1 MRAGNVS
8 FPNRGV
14 DIVKSLVHSQT
25 GIPRATAVVSANYPS
40 LPITRRKALPI
51 NWSGF
56 GFFLVCVGI
65 VEVMARLGWLTSYV
79 PPPSQIFAALWT
91 GLLDGDISSQIG
103 VTLSVY
109 VRGLALASALAIFIG
124 ILMATYRPVFD
135 ALKIIVE
142 FLRPVPSV
150 AMIPLAILFF
160 GLGATMRISVISYAA
175 FWPLLIN
182 TIYGVRAIDPLALD
196 VARNFGITGA
206 AALWRVTLPSALAS
220 IATGF
225 RISATIALV
234 VTITTELIA
243 GNSGIGFYISQ
254 MEQANR
260 LPPMYAGILLTG
272 ILGYLLNSLF
282 VTLER
287 RIVFW
292 TPAARD
298 RVI

>member
-1 MRAGNVS
+1 
-8 FPNRGV
+8 
-14 DIVKSLVHSQT
+14 
-25 GIPRATAVVSANYPS
+25 
-40 LPITRRKALPI
+40 
-51 NWSGF
+51 
-56 GFFLVCVGI
+56 
-65 VEVMARLGWLTSYV
+65 
-79 PPPSQIFAALWT
+79 
-91 GLLDGDISSQIG
+91 
-103 VTLSVY
+103 
-109 VRGLALASALAIFIG
+109 
-124 ILMATYRPVFD
+124 MATYRPVFD